1 VHREL
6 APEGVA
12 LVNSVNGE
20 EERIEAVLP
29 LVAEF
34 GAAVIGLTMNDDG
47 IPSAAAPRIEIAKT
61 IVDRAA
67 DVGIGPERIVIDC
80 LALTVGA
87 DTGAGLVT
95 LDAVRA
101 VREALGVNMTLGASN
116 ISFGLPAREQVN
128 WAFLALVI
136 QAGVNCPIVDAAKVR
151 AAILAA
157 DLVLGRDEY
166 AMRHIRYQRKLARK
180 RAAK

>member
-1 VHREL
+1 
-6 APEGVA
+6 
-12 LVNSVNGE
+12 
-20 EERIEAVLP
+20 
-29 LVAEF
+29 
-34 GAAVIGLTMNDDG
+34 
-47 IPSAAAPRIEIAKT
+47 
-61 IVDRAA
+61 
-67 DVGIGPERIVIDC
+67 
-80 LALTVGA
+80 
-87 DTGAGLVT
+87 LVT
-95 LDAVRA
+95 LEAIRS

-166 AMRHIRYQRKLARK
+166 AMRHIKYQRTLARK
-180 RAAK
+180 RKAG